1 MSQRHSQNP
10 RKAAFNAAPI
20 YPDRRLYRDL
30 GIPPSSFRPE
40 RVAVAKAKRKTLPKD
55 FESLLKTGDVEALKA
70 VFDGCDVNAR
80 GGVFKQTAL
89 AFNDCPDELARWL
102 VDNGADCS
110 APDSY
115 GDTPLHSRSGH
126 WQGRIQILLD
136 LGADV
141 HSGEN
146 GRGTPLHKAAAVGN
160 RRAVELLLEHG
171 ARVDALDG
179 SGQTPLVYALR
190 RCANSDIRRVEA
202 VAQLL
207 VAAER
212 RPVEAKPKS
221 LLSRFLGRGHG
232 EKTVAT
238 PEIAS
243 LVERIGKQFEFHRAG
258 YNPDDVEATSAALD
272 RLYALFGVMPVP
284 RRVMHDGKS
293 PVVATAARWEDRYQ
307 ELWDLLVPSAGHA
320 DTVQGEVIRIAGRIN
335 DELERNGGVNWD
347 ADYRKMADAFLHH
360 IRSATP
366 LPDAALSEA
375 DRLIAEAKARIGDD
389 TARLRALAVDWV
401 ALNPAPLHLPQPPY
415 RR

>member
-1 MSQRHSQNP
+1 M
-10 RKAAFNAAPI
+10 
-20 YPDRRLYRDL
+20 
-30 GIPPSSFRPE
+30 
-40 RVAVAKAKRKTLPKD
+40 AKAKRKTLPKD
-55 FESLLKTGDVEALKA
+55 FETLLKTGDVEALKA

-89 AFNDCPDELARWL
+89 AFNDCPDDLARWL
-102 VDNGADCS
+102 VDQGADVS

-115 GDTPLHSRSGH
+115 GDTPLHARAGH
-126 WQGRIQILLD
+126 WQGRIEILLE

-141 HSGEN
+141 HSGEAA
-146 GRGTPLHKAAAVGN
+146 RGTPLHKAAAVGN
-160 RRAVELLLEHG
+160 LRAIELLLAHG

-179 SGQTPLVYALR
+179 SGRTPLVHALH

-202 VAQLL
+202 AAQLL

-212 RPVEAKPKS
+212 RPATAKPKS
-221 LLSRFLGRGHG
+221 LLGRLFGKG
-232 EKTVAT
+232 QDDGTMAT
-238 PEIAS
+238 PEIGA

-258 YNPDDVEATSAALD
+258 YNPDEVEATSAALD
-272 RLYALFGVMPVP
+272 RLYALFGVPPVP
-284 RRVMHDGKS
+284 RRVMHDGRS
-293 PVVATAARWEDRYQ
+293 PVVATAARWEDRYR
-307 ELWDLLVPSAGHA
+307 ELWDLLVPSAGPA

-347 ADYRKMADAFLHH
+347 AEYRKMADAFLRH

-366 LPDAALSEA
+366 LPESALSEA
-375 DRLIAEAKARIGDD
+375 DRTIAEAKARIGDD

-401 ALNPAPLHLPQPPY
+401 ALNPAPLPLSPPTY

>member
-1 MSQRHSQNP
+1 M
-10 RKAAFNAAPI
+10 
-20 YPDRRLYRDL
+20 
-30 GIPPSSFRPE
+30 
-40 RVAVAKAKRKTLPKD
+40 AKAKRKTLPKD
-55 FESLLKTGDVEALKA
+55 FETLLKTGDVEALKA

-102 VDNGADCS
+102 VDQGADVS

-115 GDTPLHSRSGH
+115 GDTPLHARSGH
-126 WQGRIQILLD
+126 WQGRIEILLE

-141 HSGEN
+141 QDGETA
-146 GRGTPLHKAAAVGN
+146 RGTPLHKAAAVGN
-160 RRAVELLLEHG
+160 LRAIELLLAHG
-171 ARVDALDG
+171 ARVDALNG
-179 SGQTPLVYALR
+179 RGQTPLVHALQ

-202 VAQLL
+202 AAQLL

-212 RPVEAKPKS
+212 RPTAAKPKS
-221 LLSRFLGRGHG
+221 LLGRLFGKG
-232 EKTVAT
+232 QDDGTVAA
-238 PEIAS
+238 PEIRA

-272 RLYALFGVMPVP
+272 RLYALFGVPPVP

-293 PVVATAARWEDRYQ
+293 PVVATADRWEDRYR
-307 ELWDLLVPSAGHA
+307 ELWDLLVPSAGPA

-347 ADYRKMADAFLHH
+347 AEYRKMADAFLHH

-366 LPDAALSEA
+366 LPDPALSEA
-375 DRLIAEAKARIGDD
+375 DRTIAEAKARIGDD

-401 ALNPAPLHLPQPPY
+401 ALNPTPLPLSPPTY